1 MDPRLFT
8 RRSSVAALATGVLV
22 AVALGQIF
30 GAPWGLAAIT
40 GLPAGATALGV
51 SFGLRNGLFRA
62 RPRPWG
68 PVPWAGA
75 WWVGY
80 FVATLPAVTV
90 SAFLELSWET
100 RSTIR
105 LLLFLSGLAAL
116 MFGYIGRIL
125 EQSEAAED
133 AGEGPLRGVASP
145 DRRAPSNVVVVAQ
158 QGLSASAGSAVPRGR
173 ARARPG

>member
-8 RRSSVAALATGVLV
+8 RRSGLAALATGVIV
-22 AVALGQIF
+22 AVALGRIF

-80 FVATLPAVTV
+80 FVATLPAVTL

-100 RSTIR
+100 RATIQ

-116 MFGYIGRIL
+116 MFGYIGRML

-133 AGEGPLRGVASP
+133 AGEGSLRGVASP
-145 DRRAPSNVVVVAQ
+145 DRHPS
-158 QGLSASAGSAVPRGR
+158 P
-173 ARARPG
+173 